1 MSGSA
6 RTPRTKRVHD
16 QEDAMSQS
24 PFVVPAKPTEITLET
39 LPQLFAHHKARFG
52 GWTMTQTPPEGDPPA
67 GGDGGGGDNPP
78 PPERPDGISEAEW
91 NALGDPGKQA
101 ILRERER
108 AQAAERAL
116 AASRARPAP
125 PKQQQDPPKGDPPK
139 QDPPKGD
146 PPKQDD
152 KVDVAAIVKQAVDE
166 AVKPFREA
174 EERRELEAYAE
185 RVRSAVLDAAKPLLH
200 DATDALA
207 NVDLAGV
214 VDDNG
219 LADPAKVKSVLDDL
233 VKRKPHLAKS
243 PQRQAPAGI
252 GGGAPADA
260 TDGEKVK
267 AALARMQQHQPGVR
281 FAGQS
286 S

>member
-1 MSGSA
+1 
-6 RTPRTKRVHD
+6 
-16 QEDAMSQS
+16 
-24 PFVVPAKPTEITLET
+24 
-39 LPQLFAHHKARFG
+39 
-52 GWTMTQTPPEGDPPA
+52 
-67 GGDGGGGDNPP
+67 
-78 PPERPDGISEAEW
+78 
-91 NALGDPGKQA
+91 
-101 ILRERER
+101 
-108 AQAAERAL
+108 
-116 AASRARPAP
+116 
-125 PKQQQDPPKGDPPK
+125 
-139 QDPPKGD
+139 
-146 PPKQDD
+146 
-152 KVDVAAIVKQAVDE
+152 VKQAVDE